1 MLRIERGAGR
11 GRRQFS
17 HRPQRRKP
25 GSLVRSL
32 KKCLRRADTS
42 GMDVF
47 RRAHTGSRAPRLAR
61 DEPLAAIFAGTP
73 PQVAGYLAQRMVTRP
88 ETLAPL
94 TAELAHLAKVGGPG
108 DSLSLV
114 LGELHMVT
122 VRP

>member
-1 MLRIERGAGR
+1 
-11 GRRQFS
+11 
-17 HRPQRRKP
+17 
-25 GSLVRSL
+25 
-32 KKCLRRADTS
+32 
-42 GMDVF
+42 MDVF

-73 PQVAGYLAQRMVTRP
+73 AQVAGYLAQRMVARP

-114 LGELHMVT
+114 LGELQVVT